1 MARVSCGVSTGSGCV
16 STNADTSCTT
26 PVPPT
31 SCGPDNSGVPC
42 QENHCLT
49 VETNLYGAALST
61 GAAFTTPGC
70 GQTAIVFIPGLTL
83 AHLGSYLWSSIYG
96 YYEIVAFNA
105 GTHELTIQNNCTDG
119 NSPGGISVPAC
130 STFVVSAAPSSASS
144 EIVYLAA
151 DFVTPANGFCTNITV
166 TSTEDFLAGYTI
178 SIANGEYTIGAIL
191 TPTSMTI
198 CNAGA
203 GETPG
208 TTIVALSGTG
218 GFQYPII
225 IQNNSSVLENET
237 VQNVVAFDAGNS
249 PVTITATIAYT
260 NPSTTKSAQVFFGAS
275 VYYNGVATAAPGIA
289 SYNMELFKNTT
300 GLDVS
305 VNSQDDSTE
314 VDGVIS
320 KEMDFFGVETVAPG
334 ATKTIIAKGVLTWV
348 ADGAANIAISELVA
362 RLDAIVSF

>member
-1 MARVSCGVSTGSGCV
+1 MGSGCV
-16 STNADTSCTT
+16 SNNADTPCAT
-26 PVPPT
+26 PVAPT
-31 SCGPDNSGVPC
+31 ACGPDNLGVPC
-42 QENHCLT
+42 QESHCLT
-49 VETNLYGAALST
+49 VETSLYGAALST
-61 GAAFTTPGC
+61 GAPFTTPGC

-105 GTHELTIQNNCTDG
+105 GTQELTIQNNCTDG
-119 NSPGGISVPAC
+119 NSPGGVSVPAC
-130 STFVVSAAPSSASS
+130 STFVVSAAPFPVSS

-151 DFVTPANGFCTNITV
+151 DFVTPAIGFCTNITV
-166 TSTEDFLAGYTI
+166 TSTDEFLAGYTI
-178 SIANGEYTIGAIL
+178 SIAEGEYTISAIL

-198 CNAGA
+198 CNTGS
-203 GETPG
+203 GQTPG
-208 TTIVALSGTG
+208 TTIIALNGTG
-218 GFQYPII
+218 GYNYPIV
-225 IQNNSSVLENET
+225 IQTNSSILEDET

-249 PVTITATIAYT
+249 PITITATVAYT
-260 NPSTTKSAQVFFGAS
+260 NPSTTKSAQIFFGAS

-289 SYNMELFKNTT
+289 SYNMELFKDTT

-348 ADGAANIAISELVA
+348 ADGAADIAISEFVA
-362 RLDAIVSF
+362 RLDAIVTF